1 VSSDQDPSP
10 ARQVYRTTGSTV
22 AWWAWLVFA
31 VAVLAV
37 LALRYHD
44 HPAAVTAALI
54 IAITGIMY
62 ACALRPRIVAD
73 AAGLTVHNPLRT
85 HVLPWP
91 VVTKVDLAQTLQVHH
106 CGPSGSARERIVH
119 SWAIQS
125 SGRAMT
131 RSAVRAR
138 RAARRA
144 QPEPGYARLPEEARL
159 ALQGSAA
166 EFITR
171 QLDERVRAEH
181 QRAGPGEPDT
191 GPVAAAQVHWAW
203 WPLAGMVLPLLLLLI
218 VVLA

>member
-1 VSSDQDPSP
+1 M
-10 ARQVYRTTGSTV
+10 V

-31 VAVLAV
+31 VVVLAV
-37 LALRYHD
+37 LALRQHD
-44 HPAAVTAALI
+44 HGAAVTAVLI
-54 IAITGIMY
+54 IAITGVMY

-73 AAGLTVHNPLRT
+73 AAALTVHNPLRT

-91 VVTKVDLAQTLQVHH
+91 VVTKVDLAQTLQVHY
-106 CGPSGSARERIVH
+106 SGSARERIVH
-119 SWAIQS
+119 SWAVQS

-144 QPEPGYARLPEEARL
+144 QPEPGYARLPEEARI
-159 ALQGSAA
+159 ALQGSTA

-181 QRAGPGEPDT
+181 QRAAPGEADT
-191 GPVAAAQVHWAW
+191 GPVAAAQVHWAR
-203 WPLAGMVLPLLLLLI
+203 WPIAGMVMPLLLLVI
-218 VVLA
+218 VVLV